1 MNNKNMKTKI
11 KVKVIRKYFKI
22 DIDLID
28 FIDETGQFRTCPVYI
43 FNKHYI
49 AL

>member
-1 MNNKNMKTKI
+1 MKCKKI